1 MKIKLKKSA
10 KKFFRRSTVKEF
22 IVNEIQKH
30 PDYDKELKFDNQL
43 IKAVMQTIEDELY
56 RSTDDDKNDIAI
68 DILKQLFNLSNDEIA
83 IIKKIMIFLLE
94 NNHIKKHS
102 KLYKFGAAVGAF
114 FFKKIGGRIV
124 TVNYNIISNQII
136 PINGIQQTLLM
147 YTLVEYFGVSFKIA
161 CIIVLFL

>member
-10 KKFFRRSTVKEF
+10 KKFFKRSTVKEF

-56 RSTDDDKNDIAI
+56 RSTDDDKNEFAI

-94 NNHIKKHS
+94 NNHIIKHS
-102 KLYKFGAAVGAF
+102 KIYKYGAAIGAF
-114 FFKKIGGRIV
+114 FLKRLG
-124 TVNYNIISNQII
+124 
-136 PINGIQQTLLM
+136 
-147 YTLVEYFGVSFKIA
+147 VE
-161 CIIVLFL
+161 